1 MANRLTIHLG
11 KEDYIIEFNRSIV
24 VSMEDRGITPDAIS
38 AKPMNTIPRFFLWG
52 LKMHRPKIKQEEADE
67 VWDAIVGKEELVPKM
82 IEMWANAQDSLMQ
95 EPEGDDAKK
104 ATWEIG

>member
-1 MANRLTIHLG
+1 
-11 KEDYIIEFNRSIV
+11 
-24 VSMEDRGITPDAIS
+24 
-38 AKPMNTIPRFFLWG
+38 
-52 LKMHRPKIKQEEADE
+52 MHRPKIKQEEADA
-67 VWDAIVGKEELVPKM
+67 VWEAIVGKEELVPKM